1 MRLIL
6 SVEENDKKPI
16 FQKWDCKVFLGMF
29 YWQCIVERSEVFWA
43 RLYII
48 YGISTMI
55 RFAFEYLRSLQYHFH
70 LIFHSEEYEL
80 EELQSLSGV
89 LFCCLEAAISR
100 WTQKSMP
107 DFIIN
112 NIDKSLYNLNITI
125 CIFRLLILNQLLE
138 LKSDI

>member
-1 MRLIL
+1 MA
-6 SVEENDKKPI
+6 KKSI

-29 YWQCIVERSEVFWA
+29 YWQYIVERSEIFWA
-43 RLYII
+43 RLYMI
-48 YGISTMI
+48 YGILTMM

-89 LFCCLEAAISR
+89 LFCCLEAAIAR

-107 DFIIN
+107 DFIKN
-112 NIDKSLYNLNITI
+112 NIGISLYNLNITI
-125 CIFRLLILNQLLE
+125 CIFRLLILNQLSE

>member
-43 RLYII
+43 RLYMI

-107 DFIIN
+107 DFITN